1 MESGTRKGGTPNDSG
16 IDLHMSFCAP
26 EVQRWVL
33 CVPYE
38 TQLPHSLLGYQRHNL
53 FLIGIALVYS
63 CNQAQYLTSVP
74 VLHYE
79 VLQTRSDALPVELQ
93 ILEGGYEVEEGGE
106 G

>member
-1 MESGTRKGGTPNDSG
+1 
-16 IDLHMSFCAP
+16 MSFCAP
-26 EVQRWVL
+26 EVQRRVL

-38 TQLPHSLLGYQRHNL
+38 TQLPYSLLEFERHNL
-53 FLIGIALVYS
+53 FLIGIELACS
-63 CNQAQYLTSVP
+63 CNPMLYLTSVP